1 MTYVNFHA
9 HDHGSTNDGGTGTPR
24 QRVEAAKE
32 IGQDTLSITNHGN
45 LVTVPDH
52 LRVCAAN
59 GIKPIVGME
68 AYFKPDRFKQDKDN
82 KKNHHLLLT
91 AKNQEGFN
99 NLIKISSE
107 AHTSGFYH
115 KPCVDYQ
122 LLADN
127 SAGII
132 CSSSCIIGY
141 LSWAI
146 QQGDDHLIDEIITRH
161 TDIFGDDYYLEIMPH
176 AVPAQKTVNLALQQL
191 SADYDVPLLAT
202 NDSHYPFEDWKD
214 TADVMLMICTGQ
226 TVVKRQAKEDKGEEV
241 YEVDL
246 PLHMFSEQEMWDAF
260 QRHHPDLDDREIRK
274 SLEISQTI
282 ADEIE
287 DVAIDTSPK
296 MPKIKAD
303 KPSLT
308 ILGEWIH
315 EGLVR
320 IGKENDPEYIDR
332 SDYEL
337 SVISDFRVED
347 YFVLVGKMVRWAR
360 ENGIRISS
368 GRGSAAGSLVCYLT
382 RITMIDPIA
391 HGLIFER
398 FLNPDRKGLPDI
410 DLDFQSDRIDEVK
423 QWIIDEQ
430 GEGTVYDIGSFGTF
444 NPKGAIK
451 DVARV
456 LNIDYVETNTVTK
469 LIPDAGDVGGAGNV
483 PPLAKL
489 RQDNAFIEEYA
500 SKYPEVWTHATRLEG
515 QIKQLSKHAA
525 GIIVSDRPLNNYIP
539 IMKGKHSFVT
549 SWTARAEADVIS
561 EMNLLKI
568 DLLSLDGLTKQGD
581 TIRMIEELTGDI
593 VDLDELPV
601 VSDPSAIEPEI
612 MVQFQK
618 GLTLGIFQFGGGR
631 GISNFLKHVKPDR
644 FEDLVAVNALYRP
657 GGLGGGDAFKYGDI
671 KQGKI
676 PIEYWHESVIPLLEE
691 TYGILVYQEQLQQIA
706 QALGNFSPG
715 ESDDLRKATSKLY
728 RMGKTK
734 AQEFIQGYYE
744 TWIKGCEE
752 NGLEKNKADYIWERM
767 LAMGAYTFNKSHSS
781 SYALAAYQDA
791 YLKHHYPHA
800 FYASLLTNEAEEK
813 ADEIIAEAKQLAV
826 NVTPPDVNNSEAAFT
841 VVGDKLVYG
850 LASVKYVG
858 EKAVEQLQKYRPFES
873 FDDLESKVQKKSVN
887 KRVKEYLVKSG
898 ALDTLGMRDSWS
910 VEEKRNGEIEAMGVA
925 LSGSGELE
933 KYADIIEERC
943 NTEEEFEL
951 MDDGDGLTVG
961 GEITNVKEII
971 VKRGKYKGKEM
982 GFVNLSY
989 GINQYECTFFT
1000 QQYLKYKKY
1009 LKVGTPV
1016 LVMGK
1021 KSDRGQTIVLKM
1033 VTAEKLTEALTNS

>member
-1 MTYVNFHA
+1 LPYCNFHA
-9 HDHGSTNDGGTGTPR
+9 HDHGSINDGGTGTPQ
-24 QRVEAAKE
+24 QRVEAAKA
-32 IGQDTLSITNHGN
+32 IGQDTLSISNHGN
-45 LVTVPDH
+45 LITVPDH
-52 LRVCAAN
+52 LVACREN

-68 AYFKPDRFKQDKDN
+68 AYFKPDRFKQDPEN

-115 KPCVDYQ
+115 KPCIDYQ
-122 LLADN
+122 LLSDN
-127 SAGII
+127 SAGLI

-146 QQGDDHLIDEIITRH
+146 QQGDDRLIDEIITRH

-176 AVPAQKTVNLALQQL
+176 NVPAQKIVNLALQQL

-202 NDSHYPFEDWKD
+202 NDSHYPFKDWKD
-214 TADVMLMICTGQ
+214 TSDVMLMICTGQ
-226 TVVKRQAKEDKGEEV
+226 TVAKRKAKEDKGEEV

-246 PLHMFSEQEMWDAF
+246 PLHMFSENEMWQEF
-260 QRHHPDLDDREIRK
+260 QRHHPDLDDREVRK
-274 SLEISQTI
+274 ALEISEKI
-282 ADEIE
+282 ASEIE
-287 DVAIDTSPK
+287 DVALDTAPK
-296 MPKIKAD
+296 IPKIKSD
-303 KPSLT
+303 KPSLDV
-308 ILGEWIH
+308 LREWVN
-315 EGLVR
+315 EGLAR
-320 IGKENDPEYIDR
+320 IGKTDDDEYIER
-332 SDYEL
+332 AKYEL
-337 SVISDFRVED
+337 SVIEKFEVED
-347 YFVLVGKMVRWAR
+347 YFVLVAKMVRWAR
-360 ENGIRISS
+360 DQGIRISS

-382 RITMIDPIA
+382 KITTIDPIA

-410 DLDFQSDRIDEVK
+410 DLDFQADRIHEVK
-423 QWIIDEQ
+423 EWVAKEY
-430 GEGTVYDIGSFGTF
+430 GEGRVYDIGSFGTF

-456 LNIDYVETNTVTK
+456 LNIDYSETNSVTK
-469 LIPDAGDVGGAGNV
+469 LIPDASDVGGAGNV

-489 RQDNAFIEEYA
+489 KEDNAFVKEYA
-500 SKYPEVWTHATRLEG
+500 EKYPEVWKHAIRLEG

-539 IMKGKHSFVT
+539 IVKGKHSFVS
-549 SWTARAEADVIS
+549 SWTARAEHDVIS

-568 DLLSLDGLTKQGD
+568 DLLSLDGLTKQGN
-581 TIRMIEELTGDI
+581 TIQMIEDI
-593 VDLDELPV
+593 YGKRIDLDELPV
-601 VSDPSAIEPEI
+601 VSDPSAVEQDV
-612 MVQFQK
+612 MRQFQK

-657 GGLGGGDAFKYGDI
+657 GGLGGGDAFKYGDV
-671 KQGKI
+671 KQGKL
-676 PIEYWHESVIPLLEE
+676 PIEYWHESIIPYLKE

-715 ESDDLRKATSKLY
+715 ESDDLRKATSKMY
-728 RMGKTK
+728 RMGKKK

-744 TWIKGCEE
+744 TWLKGCQE
-752 NGLEKNKADYIWERM
+752 NGLDQDRADYIWERM

-791 YLKHHYPHA
+791 WLKYHHPQA

-813 ADEIIAEAKQLAV
+813 SDQIIAEAKQLDV
-826 NVTPPDVNNSEAAFT
+826 KILPPNINDSDVGFTIVDNN
-841 VVGDKLVYG
+841 LLYG
-850 LASVKYVG
+850 LAAIKYVG
-858 EKAVEQLQKYRPFES
+858 GAAINELQHHRPFSS
-873 FDDLESKVQKKSVN
+873 FEDLEQRVPKQKVN
-887 KRVKEYLVKSG
+887 KRVKEYLIKSG
-898 ALDTLGMRDSWS
+898 ALDIFNMRDSWS
-910 VEEKRNGEIEAMGVA
+910 VEEKRNAEIESMGVA

-943 NTEEEFEL
+943 NTEEEFDR
-951 MDDGDGLTVG
+951 MDDGAGLTVG
-961 GEITNVKEII
+961 GEIISVKEII
-971 VKRGKYKGKEM
+971 VKRGKYKGKPM

-1000 QQYLKYKKY
+1000 SQYMKYKKY

-1033 VTAEKLTEALTNS
+1033 TTAEKLKEALNQ